1 MAALPEKKS
10 DFAEFLT
17 AAAGDA
23 EHTFAD
29 TCSIS
34 PLTFT
39 VTQSEKGIVTRT
51 RTKASMVRSMAQTP
65 GPSGSAVTRAEK
77 NNTDEKR
84 KERGGGGGGAE
95 VASPPPPPS

>member
-29 TCSIS
+29 TRSFS

-65 GPSGSAVTRAEK
+65 GPSGSAAREK
-77 NNTDEKR
+77 NDKQFGSDGGRR
-84 KERGGGGGGAE
+84 KKDRME
-95 VASPPPPPS
+95 